1 MNGILVVNKPEGL
14 SSAQTV
20 ARVKHLLR
28 AARAGHA
35 GTLDPFA
42 RGVLVCCIN
51 QATRLARF
59 LLHDAK
65 AYEAEM
71 TLGVETDTQDRT
83 GRVVG
88 EADWRVVTAEE
99 VERCLRRF
107 EGTLSQAPPVYSALK
122 HEGVPLYALAR
133 RGLPVQKPARAV
145 HIEGIRL
152 LEVALPRVRFAVRCS
167 AGTYVRALCADMGRA
182 LGCGAH
188 VSELTRT
195 ESGGFRIE
203 QALSL
208 EALDAMARRG
218 GADAQLI
225 PMARAL
231 NGRPEVVASPPL
243 LEKIRHGRRLSWEE
257 LSLDRAQPSA
267 ESLIKVVDARGELA
281 AVLRAAPAGRS
292 LDYCCVF
299 GAPGGS

>member
-1 MNGILVVNKPEGL
+1 MNGILVVDKPEGL

-20 ARVKHLLR
+20 ARVKHLLK
-28 AARAGHA
+28 AARVGHA

-42 RGVLVCCIN
+42 RGVLICCIN

-59 LLHDAK
+59 LLHDVK
-65 AYEAEM
+65 AYEAVM

-88 EADWRVVTAEE
+88 EGDWTPVTAELLE
-99 VERCLRRF
+99 SCLRRF
-107 EGTLSQAPPVYSALK
+107 EGTLSQVPPIFSALK

-133 RGLPVQKPARAV
+133 RGAPVQKPAREV
-145 HIEGIRL
+145 RIDWIRL
-152 LEVALPRVRFAVRCS
+152 LEVALPRVRFEVRCS
-167 AGTYVRALCADMGRA
+167 AGTYVRSLCADIGRA

-188 VSELTRT
+188 VSELIRT
-195 ESGGFRIE
+195 ASGNFRIE

-208 EALDAMARRG
+208 AELESMVREGRAGAR
-218 GADAQLI
+218 LI

-231 NGRPEVVASPPL
+231 NGRPEVVADPPL

-257 LSLDRAQPSA
+257 LNLDAADPPA
-267 ESLIKVVDARGELA
+267 ESLIPVVDGRGELA
-281 AVLRAAPAGRS
+281 AVLRVAPAGRRV
-292 LDYCCVF
+292 DYCCVF

>member
-1 MNGILVVNKPEGL
+1 VNGILVVNKPEGL

-20 ARVKHLLR
+20 ARVKHLLQ

-42 RGVLVCCIN
+42 RGVLICCIN

-65 AYEAEM
+65 AYEAVM
-71 TLGVETDTQDRT
+71 TLGRETDTQDLT

-88 EADWRVVTAEE
+88 EGDWTAVTNEQLT
-99 VERCLRRF
+99 RCLRRF

-133 RGLPVQKPARAV
+133 RGVPVQKPARAV
-145 HIEGIRL
+145 RIDWIRL
-152 LEVALPRVRFAVRCS
+152 REVALPRVRFEVRCS
-167 AGTYVRALCADMGRA
+167 AGTYVRTLCADIGRA

-188 VSELTRT
+188 MSELTRT

-208 EALDAMARRG
+208 EALASMAREGR
-218 GADAQLI
+218 ADAGLI

-231 NGRPEVVASPPL
+231 NGRPEVVADLPL

-257 LSLDRAQPSA
+257 LSFDRGAPSA
-267 ESLIKVVDARGELA
+267 ESFIKVVDARGELA
-281 AVLRAAPAGRS
+281 AVLRAAPAERS

-299 GAPGGS
+299 SAPGGS